1 MNINLFLLII
11 VVITALAFDFT
22 NGFHDTGNAMATSIA
37 SGALKPKAAVAL
49 SAVLNLVGA
58 FMSTAVAATIAKGLI
73 EGNIVTLE
81 LVFAGLVGGIVWN
94 LLTWLFGI
102 PSSSSHA
109 LIGGIVGATIAAV
122 GAHGVIWK
130 SIVSKVIIPAV
141 VAAILAVLVGAIA
154 TWLVYRI
161 TRGVP
166 EKRSEAGFRYG
177 QWGSASLVSLAHG
190 TGDAQKTMGIIFL
203 ALMSY
208 GAVSKNE
215 SMPPF
220 WVILCCAIAM
230 AMGTYLG
237 GWRIIRTLGKG
248 LVEIKSPQGMAAESS
263 SAAVILLST
272 HFGYALS
279 TTQVCTGSVLGSG
292 LGKPGGEVR
301 WGVAGR
307 MVTAWLITLPAAGLV
322 GAITYWIVHLI
333 GGYPGAI
340 IGFSLLVAVS
350 ATIYIRSRRV
360 KVDHKN
366 VNEDWEGSLT
376 AGLDGR
382 REHAAVRHKGSL
394 RRRHRER
401 GERLMHHGFSDWFNY
416 QASLKILLFSMLA
429 GAALPGLFALGLRL
443 QAVGSGHVPA
453 ATAAH
458 RSATRCCWRLALL
471 IYALV
476 VAVILFALLY
486 ISRDFIAHHTRHA
499 LPGSQT
505 HVASRACW
513 STRLPN
519 PLVEGAERERIS
531 QLSCLV
537 VARRISGGH
546 SADRHLRGAGPADPP
561 AGQRRGQDR
570 GPRTDAARR
579 VRRCRHRCA
588 DQQAHRRAA
597 VGRGYRTG
605 TCPVGRQGLA
615 AR

>member
-58 FMSTAVAATIAKGLI
+58 FLSTAVAATIAKGLI
-73 EGNIVTLE
+73 ESNIVTLE

-94 LLTWLFGI
+94 LLTWLLGI

-130 SIVSKVIIPAV
+130 DIVSKVLIPAV

-208 GAVSKNE
+208 GSISKTA

-220 WVILCCAIAM
+220 WVIVACALAM

-307 MVTAWLITLPAAGLV
+307 MAIAWLVTLPLAGLV

-350 ATIYIRSRRV
+350 AAIYIRSRKV

-366 VNEDWEGSLT
+366 VNDDWEGSLT
-376 AGLDGR
+376 AGLEGDDSTPSEKVGAR
-382 REHAAVRHKGSL
+382 AAP
-394 RRRHRER
+394 
-401 GERLMHHGFSDWFNY
+401 
-416 QASLKILLFSMLA
+416 AP
-429 GAALPGLFALGLRL
+429 ALTRTTL
-443 QAVGSGHVPA
+443 
-453 ATAAH
+453 TA
-458 RSATRCCWRLALL
+458 RSA
-471 IYALV
+471 
-476 VAVILFALLY
+476 
-486 ISRDFIAHHTRHA
+486 
-499 LPGSQT
+499 
-505 HVASRACW
+505 
-513 STRLPN
+513 
-519 PLVEGAERERIS
+519 
-531 QLSCLV
+531 
-537 VARRISGGH
+537 
-546 SADRHLRGAGPADPP
+546 
-561 AGQRRGQDR
+561 
-570 GPRTDAARR
+570 
-579 VRRCRHRCA
+579 
-588 DQQAHRRAA
+588 
-597 VGRGYRTG
+597 
-605 TCPVGRQGLA
+605 
-615 AR
+615 

>member
-1 MNINLFLLII
+1 MNIDLFLLVI

-37 SGALKPKAAVAL
+37 SGALAPKAAVAL

-73 EGNIVTLE
+73 DGHIVTLE

-94 LLTWLFGI
+94 LLTWLLGI

-109 LIGGIVGATIAAV
+109 LIGGIVGATLAAV

-130 SIVSKVIIPAV
+130 GLVSKVLIPAV
-141 VAAILAVLVGAIA
+141 VAAILAILVGAIA

-161 TRGVP
+161 TRGIP
-166 EKRSEAGFRYG
+166 TKRTESGFRYG

-208 GAVSKNE
+208 GAVSKTE
-215 SMPPF
+215 AAPPL
-220 WVILCCAIAM
+220 WVIVCCALAM
-230 AMGTYLG
+230 AAGTYLG

-307 MVTAWLITLPAAGLV
+307 MVTAWLITLPSAGLV

-340 IGFSLLVAVS
+340 IGFGLLVAVS
-350 ATIYIRSRRV
+350 ALIYIRSRRV

-366 VNEDWEGSLT
+366 VNAEWEGSLT
-376 AGLDGR
+376 AGLDGAD
-382 REHAAVRHKGSL
+382 EHKPP
-394 RRRHRER
+394 
-401 GERLMHHGFSDWFNY
+401 SDTGP
-416 QASLKILLFSMLA
+416 KVGA
-429 GAALPGLFALGLRL
+429 GASPRS
-443 QAVGSGHVPA
+443 GSDDD
-453 ATAAH
+453 T
-458 RSATRCCWRLALL
+458 
-471 IYALV
+471 
-476 VAVILFALLY
+476 VIA
-486 ISRDFIAHHTRHA
+486 
-499 LPGSQT
+499 G
-505 HVASRACW
+505 
-513 STRLPN
+513 N
-519 PLVEGAERERIS
+519 PS
-531 QLSCLV
+531 
-537 VARRISGGH
+537 
-546 SADRHLRGAGPADPP
+546 
-561 AGQRRGQDR
+561 
-570 GPRTDAARR
+570 
-579 VRRCRHRCA
+579 
-588 DQQAHRRAA
+588 
-597 VGRGYRTG
+597 
-605 TCPVGRQGLA
+605 
-615 AR
+615 

>member
-1 MNINLFLLII
+1 MNIDLFLLII

-73 EGNIVTLE
+73 DGHIVTLE

-94 LLTWLFGI
+94 LLTWLLGI

-130 SIVSKVIIPAV
+130 GLVSHVLIPAV
-141 VAAILAVLVGAIA
+141 VAAILAIAVGAIA

-161 TRGVP
+161 TRGIP
-166 EKRSEAGFRYG
+166 TDRTEAGFRYG

-208 GAVSKNE
+208 GAISK
-215 SMPPF
+215 SATAPPL
-220 WVILCCAIAM
+220 WVIVCCALAM
-230 AMGTYLG
+230 AAGTYLG

-307 MVTAWLITLPAAGLV
+307 MGTAWLVTLPLAGLV

-340 IGFSLLVAVS
+340 IGFGLLVAVS
-350 ATIYIRSRRV
+350 AAIYIRSRRV
-360 KVDHKN
+360 KVDAKN
-366 VNEDWEGSLT
+366 VNAEWEGSLT
-376 AGLDGR
+376 AGL
-382 REHAAVRHKGSL
+382 E
-394 RRRHRER
+394 
-401 GERLMHHGFSDWFNY
+401 GEDQKPPPDTGPKVGDDTVS
-416 QASLKILLFSMLA
+416 A
-429 GAALPGLFALGLRL
+429 G
-443 QAVGSGHVPA
+443 
-453 ATAAH
+453 
-458 RSATRCCWRLALL
+458 
-471 IYALV
+471 
-476 VAVILFALLY
+476 
-486 ISRDFIAHHTRHA
+486 
-499 LPGSQT
+499 
-505 HVASRACW
+505 
-513 STRLPN
+513 N
-519 PLVEGAERERIS
+519 PS
-531 QLSCLV
+531 
-537 VARRISGGH
+537 
-546 SADRHLRGAGPADPP
+546 
-561 AGQRRGQDR
+561 
-570 GPRTDAARR
+570 
-579 VRRCRHRCA
+579 
-588 DQQAHRRAA
+588 
-597 VGRGYRTG
+597 
-605 TCPVGRQGLA
+605 
-615 AR
+615 